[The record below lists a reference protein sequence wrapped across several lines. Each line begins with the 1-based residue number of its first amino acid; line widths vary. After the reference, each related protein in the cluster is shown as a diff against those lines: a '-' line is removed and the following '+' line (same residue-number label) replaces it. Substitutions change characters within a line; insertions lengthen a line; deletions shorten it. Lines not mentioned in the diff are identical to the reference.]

1 MLCGKIVAPGRL
13 LWPCTASTPNRI
25 GMPAPALADAAR
37 YSPTSRAPLGP
48 AGAFVAIRAAVATS
62 QDRAERI
69 ALQIGRRDRADI
81 ALDHLADLL
90 RQRHALEQRGDPRF
104 GGGR

>member
-1 MLCGKIVAPGRL
+1 
-13 LWPCTASTPNRI
+13 
-25 GMPAPALADAAR
+25 
-37 YSPTSRAPLGP
+37 
-48 AGAFVAIRAAVATS
+48 
-62 QDRAERI
+62 
-69 ALQIGRRDRADI
+69 LQIGRRDRADI